1 MAEEKKNNN
10 NKVTIKIPRQLYDK
24 LALVIDD
31 SGYNSVTDFVTYVL
45 RDLLASRGGSEKK
58 EISSK
63 DMEDVKDR
71 LKSLGY
77 L

>member
-1 MAEEKKNNN
+1 MTEEKKIN

-24 LALVIDD
+24 VAAVIED

-45 RDLLASRGGSEKK
+45 RDLIASRESGGKSS
-58 EISSK
+58 ISNS
-63 DMEDVKDR
+63 DIESVKAR